1 MGRTHGLHFGVYD
14 LTRKKGVEGLGDE
27 VVAHKSNGP
36 SSVAQ
41 TLEYSCFEGLAFSE
55 TSKEAL
61 AL

>member
-1 MGRTHGLHFGVYD
+1 MHFGVYD

-55 TSKEAL
+55 TSKEVL